1 MSPRVLKLPSAW
13 AQSTLVLDVFVLVL
27 LVVVVAKTLSLV
39 PWILFCVPFIWIPY
53 RCAPGAFNLLV
64 WGMWSDLST
73 CVPFESLS
81 LSNWRPITVTSVNSA
96 SSFTTPVSLQG
107 VSELAL
113 IDTGS
118 AVSMISVDLLARLPH
133 SPPLT
138 SNSLPRLQSVT
149 SSSVDVL
156 GKLTLPI
163 CIDGRD
169 FVHSFLVARIQP
181 DLVLGLDFLDPHACT
196 LDVSQRKLSF
206 PVTSDLAPVT
216 HFSAAMCSD
225 ISDSPAPVFHVHLKE
240 HVSVEP
246 YSHVIVPVTVDSH
259 VPSGDFVLEPLP
271 KFLDRHDLSAAHSLI
286 SGENSANAVFRFV
299 NRNRNT
305 VHLPSGTCVG
315 TLTSCSVD
323 ATPPPAPVD
332 PIDSLPVHS
341 TSPVDTKSVASLFD
355 LTHLSESERAAV
367 SVFLEEFACCIST
380 EQYDF
385 GRTDVVRHHI
395 DTGDARPSRQAPR
408 RLPVH
413 QESDVRAHVDSLLE
427 DGIIKPSSSPW
438 AAPIV
443 VVRKPDNSIRLCVDY
458 RKLNNLTRKD
468 AFPLPRVDDAIDHMT
483 GAQFFSTLDLASG
496 YWQVELDAASQAK
509 AAFTTPFGLY
519 EWEVMPFGLCNAP
532 ATFQR
537 LMTTVLHGL
546 IPDTCLDYLD
556 DIIVPSPSFSDQLQR
571 LRRVF
576 ERLRS
581 AGLKVRPAKC
591 RLFQSSVPYLGHTFS
606 AAGVA
611 PNRQKTDAVREWPTP
626 DSPTKVRQ
634 FLRFVS
640 YYRRYIPNFSGV
652 ARPLHELTQKR
663 VAFAWSDK
671 AQSAFDTLKSRLLS
685 APILQ
690 YPNPARNFIL
700 DTDASDFAMGAVL
713 SQLDDQGSEVVIAY
727 ASSTLSSSQR
737 SYTATNR
744 ECLAVVHFCEHFRHY
759 LLGSRFTLRTDHAA
773 WVGLPLL
780 SPRMVC

>member
-1 MSPRVLKLPSAW
+1 MLLN
-13 AQSTLVLDVFVLVL
+13 LD
-27 LVVVVAKTLSLV
+27 
-39 PWILFCVPFIWIPY
+39 
-53 RCAPGAFNLLV
+53 N
-64 WGMWSDLST
+64 
-73 CVPFESLS
+73 E
-81 LSNWRPITVTSVNSA
+81 ITAATS
-96 SSFTTPVSLQG
+96 
-107 VSELAL
+107 
-113 IDTGS
+113 
-118 AVSMISVDLLARLPH
+118 
-133 SPPLT
+133 
-138 SNSLPRLQSVT
+138 
-149 SSSVDVL
+149 
-156 GKLTLPI
+156 
-163 CIDGRD
+163 
-169 FVHSFLVARIQP
+169 
-181 DLVLGLDFLDPHACT
+181 
-196 LDVSQRKLSF
+196 
-206 PVTSDLAPVT
+206 
-216 HFSAAMCSD
+216 
-225 ISDSPAPVFHVHLKE
+225 
-240 HVSVEP
+240 
-246 YSHVIVPVTVDSH
+246 
-259 VPSGDFVLEPLP
+259 
-271 KFLDRHDLSAAHSLI
+271 
-286 SGENSANAVFRFV
+286 
-299 NRNRNT
+299 
-305 VHLPSGTCVG
+305 
-315 TLTSCSVD
+315 
-323 ATPPPAPVD
+323 
-332 PIDSLPVHS
+332 
-341 TSPVDTKSVASLFD
+341 
-355 LTHLSESERAAV
+355 
-367 SVFLEEFACCIST
+367 
-380 EQYDF
+380 
-385 GRTDVVRHHI
+385 
-395 DTGDARPSRQAPR
+395 
-408 RLPVH
+408 
-413 QESDVRAHVDSLLE
+413 
-427 DGIIKPSSSPW
+427 
-438 AAPIV
+438 V

-483 GAQFFSTLDLASG
+483 GAQSFSTLDLASG

-591 RLFQSSVPYLGHTFS
+591 RLFQSSVTYLGHTFS

-634 FLRFVS
+634 FLGFVS

-671 AQSAFDTLKSRLLS
+671 AQSAFDKLKSSLLS

-690 YPNPARNFIL
+690 YPNPARKFIL

-773 WVGLPLL
+773 LVWLASFKSPDGMLARWIERLSVFDYEIVHRPGRNHANADAMSRLPQHSLSSCSVLAAQDVPVSPPSPGMHQLQAADPDIAAVLSWLGTSIPPRGDPALQSASPDLLRYWQQAARLVVKDGLLHRVYETDSGPVHQLAVPTALRQDVMKSLHNDSASAHLGITKTSDKARQRFYWPGMSSDIAVWIRACPICQARQAPNPKPTAPLQSQQSSVPLQRVAMDIMGPLPTTARQNKYILVIGDYFTKWVEAFAMPDMLAATVARYFVDGFVCRYGVPLSLHTDQGPQFESRLMKDVCNLLDITKTRTTPYHPQSDGMIERFNRTLEKML
-780 SPRMVC
+780 STCVTDHQEWDLHLQRTLLAIAPVPTPRPTIRPVA